1 MRGVLD
7 DRVNARVD
15 RATIFSRRRS
25 SVMPTYADV
34 RALLRCVKRPHVLAA
49 SPYIEQICAAT
60 GAGDPARAALALVDS
75 AFNLETPHGRRL
87 RESII
92 RCDVEGATT
101 QEAADAMFLSVRQFF
116 RYRAEAMSAVDYA
129 LARIIVARH
138 VA

>member
-1 MRGVLD
+1 
-7 DRVNARVD
+7 
-15 RATIFSRRRS
+15 
-25 SVMPTYADV
+25 MPNFAEV

-49 SPYIEQICAAT
+49 ISCMGKICAAT
-60 GAGDPARAALALVDS
+60 GVDDPARAALALVDS

-101 QEAADAMFLSVRQFF
+101 QEAARRASPVALQFF
-116 RYRAEAMSAVDYA
+116 RYRAEAMAAVDYA
-129 LARIIVARH
+129 MARIILVRH

>member
-1 MRGVLD
+1 
-7 DRVNARVD
+7 
-15 RATIFSRRRS
+15 
-25 SVMPTYADV
+25 MPTYADV
-34 RALLRCVKRPHVLAA
+34 RALLRCVKRPHVLARM
-49 SPYIEQICAAT
+49 PHIGQICDAT
-60 GAGDPARAALALVDS
+60 GVGDPAPAALALVDS

-101 QEAADAMFLSVRQFF
+101 QEAADAMCISVRHFF
-116 RYRAEAMSAVDYA
+116 RYRAEAMAAIDFA

>member
-1 MRGVLD
+1 
-7 DRVNARVD
+7 
-15 RATIFSRRRS
+15 
-25 SVMPTYADV
+25 MPYFAEV

-49 SPYIEQICAAT
+49 FPCIGKICAAT
-60 GAGDPARAALALVDS
+60 GVDDPARATRALVDS

-101 QEAADAMFLSVRQFF
+101 QEAAHAMYLSPRQFF
-116 RYRAEAMSAVDYA
+116 RYRAEAMAAVDHA
-129 LARIIVARH
+129 LARILLVRH